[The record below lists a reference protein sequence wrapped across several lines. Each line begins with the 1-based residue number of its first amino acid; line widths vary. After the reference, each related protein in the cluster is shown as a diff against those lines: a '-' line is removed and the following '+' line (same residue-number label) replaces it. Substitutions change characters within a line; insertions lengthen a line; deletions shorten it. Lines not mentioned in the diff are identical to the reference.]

1 VSPYR
6 SHKALS
12 VTASI
17 PAGSG
22 TVDAATTPDG
32 RFLYAQ
38 GGAAGILTAF
48 KIGAGD
54 SLTQVGNYV
63 VPNAVGGEG
72 IAAPEPT
79 HTLDAPA
86 GDSRSAW
93 ATHSRDVGT
102 DRPRV
107 FGPGR
112 DRKSRHPTTGR
123 PYLIS
128 E

>member
-1 VSPYR
+1 MSPYR

-17 PAGSG
+17 PPGSG

-48 KIGAGD
+48 KIGAGG

-72 IAAPEPT
+72 IVAP
-79 HTLDAPA
+79 
-86 GDSRSAW
+86 
-93 ATHSRDVGT
+93 
-102 DRPRV
+102 
-107 FGPGR
+107 
-112 DRKSRHPTTGR
+112 
-123 PYLIS
+123 
-128 E
+128 

>member
-1 VSPYR
+1 
-6 SHKALS
+6 L

-38 GGAAGILTAF
+38 GGAAGSLTAF
-48 KIGAGD
+48 KIGGGG

-72 IAAPEPT
+72 IAAP
-79 HTLDAPA
+79 
-86 GDSRSAW
+86 
-93 ATHSRDVGT
+93 
-102 DRPRV
+102 
-107 FGPGR
+107 
-112 DRKSRHPTTGR
+112 
-123 PYLIS
+123 
-128 E
+128 